1 MKAKRVFSLGSVVVV
16 LAVLGTVAHLSA
28 GEKPKSRNVQ
38 SFTVVVGPLE
48 FIGLTPLSKRGDAY
62 RSQRRA
68 SLETVEMVTLA
79 GEEALSLVKGAE
91 IYVGETIESGT
102 IMSTGAMSI
111 LLDSNGKEVVL
122 QSGEG
127 VVVRSQGHTSCK
139 DCAALAVK
147 TCPGGVASVTCGADG
162 ACGFTCF
169 DTA

>member
-48 FIGLTPLSKRGDAY
+48 FVSLTPLNKRGKEA
-62 RSQRRA
+62 A
-68 SLETVEMVTLA
+68 SLEAMDTVTLG
-79 GEEALSLVKGAE
+79 GEEPLSLKKGAE
-91 IYVGETIESGT
+91 LHVGDTIESGA
-102 IMSTGAMSI
+102 IISAGAMSI
-111 LLDSNGKEVVL
+111 LLDSNDKQVVL

-127 VVVRSQGHTSCK
+127 VVVIGAQTGI
-139 DCAALAVK
+139 DCAACAVIAK
-147 TCPGGVASVTCGADG
+147 DVCANGVASVTCGADG

-169 DTA
+169 EAA